1 MDYRPLVSAAAPGY
15 PALPPGVVHWGLPP
29 GPAGLALVDLALD
42 PAALSNT
49 GAATMPDAPQDYR
62 GTLQP
67 LYGGDLFDRMH
78 YSALTFALGNIVG
91 DQSRSIVVWNAYY
104 RAIVLEDLVLA
115 EAEGITVQGLA
126 PGAGHPPLAE
136 VTYSLHISTDGPPT
150 IDATLTWTYQGLAP
164 VVAVITGSRVTAWSW
179 LPDWSRSLVE
189 RLEWKTDVLARADG
203 SEQRISV
210 RHGAR
215 RGYEFTAA
223 AEGPARQFL
232 EAALWGWGSR
242 VWALPLFHDTTYLA
256 AALPPGS
263 STIVVPAAGRD
274 FHDSGL
280 AVLLG
285 DSPRD
290 YEVVEIADA
299 GAAQVTLARPTVR
312 DWPAGTRF
320 IPARTA
326 RLAEQVKLQ
335 RFRGDANRPALLR
348 FELLEPW
355 DGVPATGPTYR
366 GHLVLER
373 APNWARGLDLDLQR
387 SLAQLDAL
395 TGPWA
400 TEDATGHPTP
410 LQTHGWT
417 LPDRA
422 AIAEHRARLAALRG
436 RQGALWVPTWAQD
449 LTLAATVA
457 EDAPAL
463 LVTWSGY
470 TLFTAMDPNRRDLRI
485 ALRDGTV
492 LYRRIDG
499 ATVQDEDTERLVL
512 DAPLGVEVH
521 PQDVEAIS
529 FMALCRQQAD
539 AAELAHWTA
548 DTAESSTTWQGFV
561 HDV

>member
-1 MDYRPLVSAAAPGY
+1 MNAYTPLITAAAPGY
-15 PALPPGVVHWGLPP
+15 FGPPDGLTDGGPPFTASLALSAGAG
-29 GPAGLALVDLALD
+29 GLAVVGHD
-42 PAALSNT
+42 
-49 GAATMPDAPQDYR
+49 DAPQGFTLQA
-62 GTLQP
+62 GTLLP

-91 DQSRSIVVWNAYY
+91 DQSRTIMVWNTYY
-104 RAIVLEDLVLA
+104 RTIVLEDLVLA
-115 EAEGITVQGLA
+115 EGEGITVQGLA

-136 VTYSLHISTDGPPT
+136 VTYTLNISTEGPPT
-150 IDATLTWTYQGLAP
+150 IGATLTWTYQGLAP
-164 VVAVITGSRVTAWSW
+164 VVAIITGSRVTAWSW

-189 RLEWKTDVLARADG
+189 RLEWKTDILPRADG
-203 SEQRISV
+203 TEQRISV
-210 RHGAR
+210 RNGAR

-256 AALPPGS
+256 AALPAGS
-263 STIVVPAAGRD
+263 STIVAPAAGRD

-285 DSPRD
+285 DGPRD

-299 GAAQVTLARPTVR
+299 GAAHVTLARPTVR
-312 DWPAGTRF
+312 DWPTGTRF

-395 TGPWA
+395 TGPWS
-400 TEDATGHPTP
+400 TEDTTGHPTP
-410 LQTHGWT
+410 AQTHGWT
-417 LPDRA
+417 FPDRA
-422 AIAEHRARLAALRG
+422 ASAEHRARLAALRG
-436 RQGALWVPTWAQD
+436 RQGAIWVPTWAQD
-449 LTLAATVA
+449 LTLAGTVA
-457 EDAPAL
+457 EDAPAIT
-463 LVTWSGY
+463 VGWCGY

-485 ALRDGTV
+485 SLRDGTV

-499 ATVQDEDTERLVL
+499 ATVEGADTERLVL

-539 AAELAHWTA
+539 AAEFAHWTA
-548 DTAESSTTWQGFV
+548 DTAESSTTWQGFT